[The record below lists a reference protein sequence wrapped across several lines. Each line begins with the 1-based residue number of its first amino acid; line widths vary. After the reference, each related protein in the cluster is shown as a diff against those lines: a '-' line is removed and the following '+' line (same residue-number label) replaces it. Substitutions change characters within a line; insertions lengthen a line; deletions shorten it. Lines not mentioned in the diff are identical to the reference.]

1 MDAFRGV
8 PASAGARDFVRL
20 AIFARSVFP
29 GPRAGARTIDLA
41 HVAGLRRILGD
52 IVAGFFALVG
62 GDRVQFIRLLGIDLL
77 GRALRRASG
86 QQGQAG
92 YGRDGQAGPHF
103 IPRSNGQGINARAAI
118 WCAA

>member
-1 MDAFRGV
+1 
-8 PASAGARDFVRL
+8 
-20 AIFARSVFP
+20 
-29 GPRAGARTIDLA
+29 
-41 HVAGLRRILGD
+41 
-52 IVAGFFALVG
+52 
-62 GDRVQFIRLLGIDLL
+62 
-77 GRALRRASG
+77 LRRASG